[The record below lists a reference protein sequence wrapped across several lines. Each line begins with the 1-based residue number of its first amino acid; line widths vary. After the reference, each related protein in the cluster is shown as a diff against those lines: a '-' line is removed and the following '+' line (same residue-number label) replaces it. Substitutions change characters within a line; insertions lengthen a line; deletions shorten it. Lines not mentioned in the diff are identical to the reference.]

1 MGSIV
6 AVVLIEATVPTE
18 EIVEHLDIYMAI
30 GEGAGIAV
38 SVEPCAVG
46 AVRAV
51 VPLLAIGGEGH
62 NGEFR
67 RVELRLANTNEL

>member
-1 MGSIV
+1 MHGHGVGSIV
-6 AVVLIEATVPTE
+6 AVVLIEATIPTE
-18 EIVEHLDIYMAI
+18 EIVEHLDIYMTI

-51 VPLLAIGGEGH
+51 APLD
-62 NGEFR
+62 R
-67 RVELRLANTNEL
+67 KSVV